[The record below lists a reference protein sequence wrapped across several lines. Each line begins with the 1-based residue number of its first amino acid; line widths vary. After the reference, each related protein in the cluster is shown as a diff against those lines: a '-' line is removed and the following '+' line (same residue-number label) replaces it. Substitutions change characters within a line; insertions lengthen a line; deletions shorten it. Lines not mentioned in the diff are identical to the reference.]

1 MATTDT
7 PGLPAPRAVM
17 WRLHIVMAERGIR
30 SAAELYRRLQPYDID
45 INLHQLT
52 RIVACLPTRL
62 NIQVL
67 AALMAEL
74 QCDAHALLQLG
85 PPREQAKAAP
95 EPQPVKAT
103 PKKMK
108 NVASRPPLSVL
119 GPGMSS
125 LVGASRHRSHDE

>member
-1 MATTDT
+1 MVTNDT
-7 PGLPAPRAVM
+7 PLCPVPRAVM

-62 NIQVL
+62 NTQVL

-85 PPREQAKAAP
+85 APREPAKLAP
-95 EPQPVKAT
+95 EPRPVKSV
-103 PKKMK
+103 PKKTTPV
-108 NVASRPPLSVL
+108 NRPPLSVL
-119 GPGMSS
+119 GPGMAS
-125 LVGASRHRSHDE
+125 LVGASRPHSHDE